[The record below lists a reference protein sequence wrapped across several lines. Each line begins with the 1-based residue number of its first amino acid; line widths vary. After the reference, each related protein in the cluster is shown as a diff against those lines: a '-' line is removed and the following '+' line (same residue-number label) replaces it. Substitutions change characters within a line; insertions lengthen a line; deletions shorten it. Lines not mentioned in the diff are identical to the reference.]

1 MCGEPKIVWVTIRS
15 SARDGSETAAIL
27 NDFRRIVSALREFSR
42 AAESQLGVSSA
53 QLFVLHT
60 LARAPALSINALAAR
75 AHTHQSTV
83 SVVVKRLVAA
93 GLVKRRAAKADGR
106 RVELLV
112 TRSGRMLLERAPP
125 AAQDRLIQGIDAL
138 SGAQRKQLANIL
150 RRLADGM
157 KTDPGVPNMF
167 FEPGTKPAGKRTK
180 RVRSR

>member
-1 MCGEPKIVWVTIRS
+1 MTIRN
-15 SARDGSETAAIL
+15 SAASRAETTAIL

-42 AAESQLGVSSA
+42 AAETQLGVSSA
-53 QLFVLHT
+53 QLFVLNT

-93 GLVKRRAAKADGR
+93 GLVKRRAAKADRR

-112 TRSGRMLLERAPP
+112 TRSGRMLLDLAPP

-138 SGAQRKQLANIL
+138 PGARRKQLASIL
-150 RRLADGM
+150 HRLAEGM
-157 KTDPGVPNMF
+157 KADSGVPSMF
-167 FEPGTKPAGKRTK
+167 FEPETKPPRKRQK
-180 RVRSR
+180 RPRPR

>member
-1 MCGEPKIVWVTIRS
+1 MTIRN
-15 SARDGSETAAIL
+15 SARAETTAIL

-53 QLFVLHT
+53 QLFVLNT

-112 TRSGRMLLERAPP
+112 TRRGRLLLERAPP
-125 AAQDRLIQGIDAL
+125 AAQDRLIQGIDTL
-138 SGAQRKQLANIL
+138 PGAQRKQLAKIL
-150 RRLADGM
+150 HRLADGM
-157 KTDPGVPNMF
+157 KGDSGVPSMF
-167 FEPGTKPAGKRTK
+167 FEPAAKPARKRDK
-180 RVRSR
+180 RARSR